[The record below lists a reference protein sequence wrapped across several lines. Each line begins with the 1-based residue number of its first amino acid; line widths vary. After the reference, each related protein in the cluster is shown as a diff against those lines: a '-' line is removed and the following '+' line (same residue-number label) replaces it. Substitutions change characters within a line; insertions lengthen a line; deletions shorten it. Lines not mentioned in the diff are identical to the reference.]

1 MLYAKRFATGEP
13 TIEVFGK
20 PTISTF
26 DYARRLLEE
35 RYGVI
40 RLQQQHKATS
50 KIERIYM
57 VGGMLQFSQRL
68 LSLLVEDSDRHSS
81 AASISSCFATL
92 EIGHS
97 WKRGRLL
104 L

>member
-1 MLYAKRFATGEP
+1 MLYAKRFATSEP

-35 RYGVI
+35 RDGVI
-40 RLQQQHKATS
+40 RPQQATL

-57 VGGMLQFSQRL
+57 VGGVLRSR
-68 LSLLVEDSDRHSS
+68 ST
-81 AASISSCFATL
+81 SCPCWWRTPTA
-92 EIGHS
+92 IH
-97 WKRGRLL
+97 RVIPLL
-104 L
+104 LQ